1 MDGVSSKEGMA
12 GRCGG
17 DTVCHLSTGDLAKMR
32 SSLVITAV
40 IRHVYHM
47 LRKVLSDFHII
58 CHLTFLTGPR
68 EKLLVSLFHK
78 WECVYEC
85 VSVQAYM
92 LSCWVMSNSW
102 HPDRP
107 PLSMEFSRQEYWSG
121 LPFHSLGD
129 LPNPGIKHGSPALQ
143 VDSLP
148 FEPSGKPHKW
158 VSWVIKII

>member
-32 SSLVITAV
+32 SSLVVTAD
-40 IRHVYHM
+40 IWHVYHM

-85 VSVQAYM
+85 VSVQAHM
-92 LSCWVMSNSW
+92 LSRWVMSNSW
-102 HPDRP
+102 HPHRP
-107 PLSMEFSRQEYWSG
+107 PLSVEFSRQEYWSR
-121 LPFHSLGD
+121 LPFRSLGD
-129 LPNPGIKHGSPALQ
+129 LPNPGIKHGSPVLQ